1 MLQLIRPIWKSIRGL
16 QLPISLLLFYLKKK
30 VWQTQTLRFLESGN
44 NEVETSL
51 SVQISPKHDAWLHAR
66 LHLEGF

>member
-1 MLQLIRPIWKSIRGL
+1 MEVDPGTSA
-16 QLPISLLLFYLKKK
+16 SNFASSVLLFYLKKK

>member
-1 MLQLIRPIWKSIRGL
+1 MEVDPGTSASNFASSV
-16 QLPISLLLFYLKKK
+16 LPLKK